1 MRSNM
6 KKIKRNRKKSV
17 EIHCESPMFEVPLFV
32 KNRNDGYV
40 ERHGRLDISGF
51 YFETDEIPM
60 VGQQVDVKII
70 LLGLGK
76 EVKIR
81 ARVVRVVPS
90 SGHVGVSTRFEEI
103 PFETERIIARWLD
116 MLTHAH
122 QLAVAV

>member
-1 MRSNM
+1 MEKS
-6 KKIKRNRKKSV
+6 KRNRKKPV
-17 EIHCESPMFEVPLFV
+17 EIHYESPMYEVPLFI
-32 KNRNDGYV
+32 KNRDDDYV

-51 YFETDEIPM
+51 YFETDDIPM
-60 VGQQVDVKII
+60 VGQQVDVKIL
-70 LLGLGK
+70 LLGLGM

-90 SGHVGVSTRFEEI
+90 IGHVRVSARFEEI